1 MDNKLKV
8 LRQIKWEIG
17 RIRSGIRYLSYLM
30 IITLIINLINII
42 WGWQARHRS
51 PCNSGKLCEREFNS
65 HHLHNILG
73 KEWNE

>member
-42 WGWQARHRS
+42 WG
-51 PCNSGKLCEREFNS
+51 
-65 HHLHNILG
+65 
-73 KEWNE
+73 